1 MRSVP
6 KVSKVIWKRSK
17 AANIADDAMPSSFH
31 PHCSFESCL
40 SSSRELF
47 HMINYL
53 TRLMA
58 VIRACTHVKHR
69 KIESCRVVA
78 EVDIITAG
86 RTCRKGPTGCNVDSH
101 FMTAGGKCRKGPT
114 GCNVDSHFMSVGG
127 KCRKGPTCCN
137 ADSHLGN
144 CGTVV

>member
-1 MRSVP
+1 IFRFGNQRRNTRLMRSVP

-58 VIRACTHVKHR
+58 VV
-69 KIESCRVVA
+69 ESLYYISK
-78 EVDIITAG
+78 EDKDTIILSFWL
-86 RTCRKGPTGCNVDSH
+86 SH
-101 FMTAGGKCRKGPT
+101 SLSF
-114 GCNVDSHFMSVGG
+114 VIFYY
-127 KCRKGPTCCN
+127 
-137 ADSHLGN
+137 
-144 CGTVV
+144 